1 MTAARNFLIVALIA
15 LGFWALPGGKPTMN
29 VILALLSI
37 AFFAAIAF
45 ACYRLYREH
54 RFTFDSLE
62 PIQRAV
68 LYGSI
73 GLAILTFAA
82 SSRLLNGGAGIL
94 VWLGLLGGASYGVVL
109 VFQRYRSYWG
119 TREPKRTDAAPAPR
133 SSSRPPITN
142 ADV

>member
-1 MTAARNFLIVALIA
+1 MRAARNIVIVALVA

-54 RFTFDSLE
+54 RFTIDSLQ

-82 SSRLLNGGAGIL
+82 SSRLLKGPGIL
-94 VWLGLLGGASYGVVL
+94 VWLALLALSAYGVFW
-109 VFQRYRSYWG
+109 VFQRYRSY
-119 TREPKRTDAAPAPR
+119 D
-133 SSSRPPITN
+133 
-142 ADV
+142 

>member
-1 MTAARNFLIVALIA
+1 MRAARNVLIVALVA

-54 RFTFDSLE
+54 RFTIDSLE

-82 SSRLLNGGAGIL
+82 SSRLLKGAGIF
-94 VWLGLLGGASYGVVL
+94 VWLALLALAAYGVFW
-109 VFQRYRSYWG
+109 VFQRYRSY
-119 TREPKRTDAAPAPR
+119 D
-133 SSSRPPITN
+133 
-142 ADV
+142 

>member
-1 MTAARNFLIVALIA
+1 MRAARNILIVALVA

-45 ACYRLYREH
+45 ACYRVYREH
-54 RFTFDSLE
+54 RFTIDSLQ

-82 SSRLLNGGAGIL
+82 SSRLLKGPGIF
-94 VWLGLLGGASYGVVL
+94 VWLFLLALAAYGVFW
-109 VFQRYRSYWG
+109 VFQRYRSY
-119 TREPKRTDAAPAPR
+119 D
-133 SSSRPPITN
+133 
-142 ADV
+142 

>member
-1 MTAARNFLIVALIA
+1 MKAARNFLIIALIA
-15 LGFWALPGGKPTMN
+15 LGFWALPGGNSTLN

-45 ACYRLYREH
+45 LGYRLYREH
-54 RFTFDSLE
+54 RFTIDSLQ

-94 VWLGLLGGASYGVVL
+94 VWIALLGIASYGVFW
-109 VFQRYRSYWG
+109 VFQRYRSY
-119 TREPKRTDAAPAPR
+119 D
-133 SSSRPPITN
+133 
-142 ADV
+142 

>member
-1 MTAARNFLIVALIA
+1 MTAARNFLIVALVA
-15 LGFWALPGGKPTMN
+15 LAFTALPGGTPTLN

-45 ACYRLYREH
+45 LGYRLYREH
-54 RFTFDSLE
+54 RFTIDSLE

-94 VWLGLLGGASYGVVL
+94 VWLALLGIAAYGVFW
-109 VFQRYRSYWG
+109 VFQRYRSY
-119 TREPKRTDAAPAPR
+119 D
-133 SSSRPPITN
+133 
-142 ADV
+142 

>member
-15 LGFWALPGGKPTMN
+15 LAFWALPGGSSTLK

-37 AFFAAIAF
+37 AFFAAIAILG
-45 ACYRLYREH
+45 YRLYREH
-54 RFTFDSLE
+54 RYTIDSLQ
-62 PIQRAV
+62 PVQRAV

-94 VWLGLLGGASYGVVL
+94 VWLALLGIAAYGVFW
-109 VFQRYRSYWG
+109 VFQRYRSY
-119 TREPKRTDAAPAPR
+119 D
-133 SSSRPPITN
+133 
-142 ADV
+142 